1 MDIQTALI
9 TAAKCL
15 IRGIFRI

>member
-9 TAAKCL
+9 TAEKCL
-15 IRGIFRI
+15 IRVFFPI